1 MNPDYEDLDERY
13 LEVAL
18 RDQAGP
24 RVDLTQRV
32 LRAAANAA
40 SVRQRGVPLPR
51 RRPLWRPLAAAA
63 AVILAAGVSAYALLR
78 VLPQMAPGAQ
88 SAQSAPLQ
96 PAAVAPAQR
105 QASPA
110 LIPALPAA
118 NGGQDTGLEPS
129 ASSTG
134 RDVPQRA
141 VPEERQVRWPIPEV
155 TEPVPPSSDKPT
167 VEGPRDGSGMP
178 PGMTDPPDAWPG
190 RVTKPTESPGE
201 SGKEPA
207 APAQRLMLCR
217 DFKPSRKDGIKV
229 ASGKDWRVLV
239 AGSEIISG
247 DRIKVTGWADFTLL
261 DGTLLRLDGE
271 MVLQGQDGK
280 PDAELLDGALY
291 ADTSATLQVR
301 HEALKATVSGIT
313 MMEQRLHSLE
323 VACLQGSVTCG
334 PATLGQGRTARLGS
348 EGFSREKAVSFA
360 DLQRENRFLK
370 DVPARQTLREDFN
383 DAPGEITGG
392 AIKDGV
398 LVGKG
403 DAETGTIVALR
414 KPVTLRGNEVV
425 RLRFRVDRRTEVVL
439 QFGTAQGNYRH
450 IELNPEPGKW
460 QEVEIPIRDFF
471 KATDPASRLGDGLAL
486 LRFQMHDNEAAE
498 LGVEVDWLEVL
509 SRP

>member
-1 MNPDYEDLDERY
+1 
-13 LEVAL
+13 
-18 RDQAGP
+18 
-24 RVDLTQRV
+24 
-32 LRAAANAA
+32 
-40 SVRQRGVPLPR
+40 
-51 RRPLWRPLAAAA
+51 
-63 AVILAAGVSAYALLR
+63 
-78 VLPQMAPGAQ
+78 
-88 SAQSAPLQ
+88 
-96 PAAVAPAQR
+96 
-105 QASPA
+105 
-110 LIPALPAA
+110 
-118 NGGQDTGLEPS
+118 
-129 ASSTG
+129 
-134 RDVPQRA
+134 
-141 VPEERQVRWPIPEV
+141 
-155 TEPVPPSSDKPT
+155 
-167 VEGPRDGSGMP
+167 
-178 PGMTDPPDAWPG
+178 MTDPPGAWPR

-207 APAQRLMLCR
+207 APAQRLVLCT

-229 ASGKDWRVLV
+229 AAGKDWRVLV
-239 AGSEIISG
+239 AGSEIIAG
-247 DRIKVTGWADFTLL
+247 DRIKVTGWADFVLL

-301 HEALKATVSGIT
+301 HEALKATVSGIA
-313 MMEQRLHSLE
+313 MMEQRLHSLD

-334 PATLGQGRTARLGS
+334 PVTLGQGRTARLGS

-370 DVPARQTLREDFN
+370 DAPARQTLREDFN
-383 DAPGEITGG
+383 DPPGEITGG

-403 DAETGTIVALR
+403 DAETGTLIALR

-471 KATDPASRLGDGLAL
+471 KATDPESRLGDGLAL
-486 LRFQMHDNEAAE
+486 LRFQVHDNETAE